1 MIGRAFR
8 IAPETAAPDYTDT
21 DQIAEYALAYVG
33 EFEAR
38 GYLTDSAAGTF
49 RPADPITR
57 AELINILSNMV
68 DTLVKETTTV
78 TENVSGSL
86 LISAA
91 DGATLKGIKIGG
103 DLILAPGVTKDVT
116 LVDCVI
122 QGNIRNYGTDVYK
135 RQALYLGRS
144 RDRRGY
150 HEGLLHSAG
159 PDGPHRPVSGR
170 SAGYH

>member
-21 DQIAEYALAYVG
+21 DQIAEYAMAYVG
-33 EFEAR
+33 EFEVR

-49 RPADPITR
+49 RPTDPITR

-78 TENVSGSL
+78 TEDVSGSL

-91 DGATLKGIKIGG
+91 DGATLKGIQIGG
-103 DLILAPGVTKDVT
+103 DLI
-116 LVDCVI
+116 
-122 QGNIRNYGTDVYK
+122 
-135 RQALYLGRS
+135 
-144 RDRRGY
+144 
-150 HEGLLHSAG
+150 
-159 PDGPHRPVSGR
+159 
-170 SAGYH
+170 